1 MSTSELACV
10 YAALILADDDVTVTA
25 EKINTIVKAAGVT
38 IEPYWPGLFA
48 KALESAD
55 LKKLVTNVGSGVG
68 AAPAAGAAAPAAGD
82 APAAAPAAKKVEEEE
97 EEEDDDMGFG
107 LFD

>member
-1 MSTSELACV
+1 MSNSELACV

-48 KALESAD
+48 LESAD
-55 LKKLVTNVGSGVG
+55 LKELVTNQRRQRSRSC
-68 AAPAAGAAAPAAGD
+68 PRRRCRCP
-82 APAAAPAAKKVEEEE
+82 
-97 EEEDDDMGFG
+97 
-107 LFD
+107 